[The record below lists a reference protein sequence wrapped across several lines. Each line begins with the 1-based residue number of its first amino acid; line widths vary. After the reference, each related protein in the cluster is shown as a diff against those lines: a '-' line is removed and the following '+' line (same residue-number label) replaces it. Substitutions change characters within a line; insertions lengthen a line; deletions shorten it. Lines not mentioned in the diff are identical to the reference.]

1 MLNFSS
7 MATTNSTGNEERTS
21 FKDVRCSEVFKNE
34 FYSQLIFFSAANSI
48 LSITAFLGNTL
59 ILVALHKESSLHP
72 PSKLL
77 FRSLAAT
84 DLCVGIIV
92 EPLLV
97 AYFISVLNKR
107 WNICH
112 QAYDIVHLTGYILS
126 AVSLFTISAIS
137 VDRLLALKLGLRYR
151 QVVTSKRMCLMVTLS
166 WVVST
171 IGSTLYLRNQRI
183 TLLYGYI
190 VISLCL
196 VTSAVSYTNIFFTLR
211 HNQVEAQS
219 HVNEGQPNQIVSL
232 NRARYRKTVTSA
244 LWVQVT
250 LVVCYLPYGIVDL
263 LLLQRGSSP
272 SLAAARG
279 FTVTLLLLNST
290 LNPILYCWKIREVRQ
305 AVKNTVN
312 GLCCL
317 SS

>member
-34 FYSQLIFFSAANSI
+34 FYSQLIFFSVANSI

-137 VDRLLALKLGLRYR
+137 VDGLLALKLGLRYR

-219 HVNEGQPNQIVSL
+219 HV
-232 NRARYRKTVTSA
+232 
-244 LWVQVT
+244 
-250 LVVCYLPYGIVDL
+250 
-263 LLLQRGSSP
+263 
-272 SLAAARG
+272 
-279 FTVTLLLLNST
+279 
-290 LNPILYCWKIREVRQ
+290 
-305 AVKNTVN
+305 
-312 GLCCL
+312 
-317 SS
+317 